1 MSPAAVCYANE
12 SFVTTEDNLALAVK
26 DAKVRAFAVY
36 GNGRKTLVDM
46 IPLAD
51 FAAWDASDEKALV
64 GAKNMADA
72 DDDELAEADFAE

>member
-1 MSPAAVCYANE
+1 MSPAVVCYAKE

-26 DAKVRAFAVY
+26 DVKARALAVY
-36 GNGRKTLVDM
+36 GNGRKTLVDV

-51 FAAWDASDEKALV
+51 FAAWNASGEKALV

-72 DDDELAEADFAE
+72 DDDELVEADFAD